1 MDRGIG
7 RWWALREFYVSL
19 ALFRR
24 LPGPASLFRKV
35 AAPLWTGA
43 DPGQLQDVT
52 RSTMARVAGGDMVT
66 GIAEIIECEVPRL

>member
-1 MDRGIG
+1 MVGLARILCLVGVISSFAWTSLLVSESCRAAMDRC
-7 RWWALREFYVSL
+7 
-19 ALFRR
+19 
-24 LPGPASLFRKV
+24 
-35 AAPLWTGA
+35 